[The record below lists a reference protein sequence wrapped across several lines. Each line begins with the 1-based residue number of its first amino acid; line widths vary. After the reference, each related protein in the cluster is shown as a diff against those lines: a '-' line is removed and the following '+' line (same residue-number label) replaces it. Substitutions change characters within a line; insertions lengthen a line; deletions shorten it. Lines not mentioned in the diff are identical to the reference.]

1 MADGDLRTGVSRD
14 EADNTTSNVLWTG
27 ISDDGGNA
35 VTVTGNALDVNA
47 TVTLETAYA
56 DNSTEF
62 TIDTDDVNAQ
72 GFIVE
77 ETATPTVTEGNIG
90 IARMTE
96 DRKMIIEIADATTD
110 ANRLAVNS
118 DGSINVS
125 PAIVV
130 SGTEVNDYDTAT
142 VAAAGTSNHDYTVVN
157 ANFLCERVSFGG
169 SGRMKIEVQSGP
181 VAGLVSQAVRFTK
194 RDTSDDQVFSPALVV
209 PVASTGT
216 LRVIRTNRSVG
227 SLDVYSTI
235 MGEDIT

>member
-1 MADGDLRTGVSRD
+1 MSDGNLKTEISRN
-14 EADNTTSNVLWTG
+14 ESSNTASNVVFMQ
-27 ISDDGGNA
+27 IADDGGNA

-90 IARMTE
+90 IARMTA

-110 ANRLAVNS
+110 ANRLTVNS

-142 VAAAGTSNHDYTVVN
+142 IAAAATSNHDYTVVN

-169 SGRMKIEVQSGP
+169 SGRMKIEIQAGP
-181 VAGLVSQAVRFTK
+181 VAGLATEAVRFTK
-194 RDTSDDQVFSPALVV
+194 RDTSDDQVFSPPLVV

-227 SLDVYSTI
+227 TLDVYSTI